1 MELWKL
7 NLCLFGEGG
16 GDGGA
21 AGGEAGGAQ
30 AAGAEGTAPEG
41 TGTGDASAQRT
52 AEERAAAF
60 EELIKGEYAE
70 EFKNRTQGI
79 VNERFKKT
87 KGLEKQLKD
96 LEPVLSALSA
106 KYGETDRDKLIA
118 AVTADNSYYQDA
130 ADAEGITVEQWRE
143 RETLKEKAR
152 GYDAMMAEQQRVERE
167 RQAYAQWDA
176 QSQQL
181 KTVYPG
187 FDFAA
192 ECQNAATGPQFI
204 KLLGNGVDV
213 KTAYEVLHKDELL
226 SGAIQTAVAQ
236 TRQRTVQT
244 IAAQGR
250 RADENGVGSS
260 VAIQTKVKDPASMT
274 KAERDE
280 MVRRASRG
288 ERITFTE

>member
-16 GDGGA
+16 GEGGA

-30 AAGAEGTAPEG
+30 AAGAEGTAPAE
-41 TGTGDASAQRT
+41 TGAEAPAQRT

-79 VNERFKKT
+79 VSERFKKT

-96 LEPVLSALSA
+96 LEPVLNALSA

-152 GYDAMMAEQQRVERE
+152 GYDAMVAEQQRVERE

-260 VAIQTKVKDPASMT
+260 VATQMKGKDPASMT

-280 MVRRASRG
+280 LVRRAARG